1 MNAHHIQLVMHVN
14 GRNHQVNKFWMKILK
29 SFNFEL
35 LSNNVKLYVKL
46 NRYLIVKALSIGR
59 VMDCAIYQ

>member
-1 MNAHHIQLVMHVN
+1 MHVN
-14 GRNHQVNKFWMKILK
+14 GRNLLVNKFWMKIQK
-29 SFNFEL
+29 SFNLEL